1 MSDEQVLDALNDPFT
16 YEQLAQLADN
26 DTNAEES
33 LAQTNSETATEGH
46 EREDFGNNNISDVL
60 G

>member
-1 MSDEQVLDALNDPFT
+1 MLDALNDPFT

-26 DTNAEES
+26 DTNAGES

-46 EREDFGNNNISDVL
+46 DREDFGNNITDVL